1 MRSTRAEIAQLTRSV
16 LVTDGEQRAALAA
29 VRSLGSAGYRVHVCS
44 GSGHSIAGT
53 SRYCVTE
60 TRVSDPLA
68 NPSRFVDDVR
78 RIAVSVDADVLLP
91 VSEASLL
98 AILPAREQFDCAIP
112 FASADSFDRI
122 CDKRQVL
129 QIGRARG
136 IAVPIQ
142 FELDAYPDDFDA
154 QVLRFPVVIK
164 PSRSVSGSKVA
175 RIRNSVSYANNE
187 AQLRQVLSRKP
198 EAAYA
203 VLLQERVVGPGVGL
217 SLLIWDGEVRAA
229 FAHLRIREK
238 PPSGGVSVLRES
250 IPLDRDLLS
259 RSVQVLNDFGWQ
271 GVAMLEYKY
280 DAATGIPYL
289 MEINGRL
296 WGSLQLAIDS
306 GVDFPVLLVQAALN
320 IPFRPLME
328 YSAGV
333 KSRWELGDLDN
344 LLAVLFQPAAK
355 LALPSDRPKRVS
367 AIRDFFRTFGSGTHA
382 EVFRL
387 SDPLPF
393 LRESV
398 LWLRG
403 K

>member
-1 MRSTRAEIAQLTRSV
+1 V

-44 GSGHSIAGT
+44 GSAHSIAGT
-53 SRYCVTE
+53 SRYRATE

-68 NPSRFVDDVR
+68 DPTRFVDDVR
-78 RIAVSVDADVLLP
+78 RLAVSVDADVLLP

-142 FELDAYPDDFDA
+142 FELNAFRDDFDGRA
-154 QVLRFPVVIK
+154 LRFPVVVK
-164 PSRSVSGSKVA
+164 PSRSVSGSEVA
-175 RIRNSVSYANNE
+175 RIRNSVSYANDE
-187 AQLRQVLSRKP
+187 AQLRQVLSRMP
-198 EAAYA
+198 TGAYPL
-203 VLLQERVVGPGVGL
+203 LLQQRVVGPGVGL
-217 SLLIWDGEVRAA
+217 SILIWDGEVRAA
-229 FAHLRIREK
+229 FAHRRIREK
-238 PPSGGVSVLRES
+238 PPSGGVSVVRES
-250 IPLDRDLLS
+250 IPLDGDLLE
-259 RSVQVLNDFGWQ
+259 RSVQVLNDLQWQ

-280 DAATGIPYL
+280 DSATGIPYL

-306 GVDFPVLLVQAALN
+306 GVDFPVLLVRAALD
-320 IPFRPLME
+320 IPSRPIME
-328 YSAGV
+328 YSVGV
-333 KSRWELGDLDN
+333 KSRWEWGDFDN
-344 LLAVLFQPAAK
+344 LLAVLFQPTAK
-355 LALPSDRPKRVS
+355 LALPSGRPNRVS
-367 AIRDFFRTFGSGTHA
+367 AIGHFIRTLASGTRA

-387 SDPLPF
+387 GDPLPF